1 MTLPALLLSV
11 FDLITGRAP
20 ACATGSPNPSVLGAA
35 PRRPANVSWG
45 RGRQAMHLLCKQANM
60 GALPID
66 STISGSVA
74 QSAEQPVVCGKAEG
88 ASPFGSANFTH
99 LTAGPPTR
107 VSGPVFLG
115 SGVLLPVRS
124 HQRVAWRQRTRLGA
138 GNSRRAQAPGAI
150 PAALTNLDCRRGLI
164 DQPAVPLPGG
174 VKVARRFVKPS
185 LFWLKRPIL
194 NIIKQRN
201 INGLYAFS
209 NCHNRVLSVFSC
221 IFATRLQQ

>member
-1 MTLPALLLSV
+1 MLKWHGPEAHRRFRPFYFRGCGLTAECLLARENVRVRFPATAP
-11 FDLITGRAP
+11 LITGLAP
-20 ACATGSPNPSVLGAA
+20 AGATGPPNPSVLGAA
-35 PRRPANVSWG
+35 PRRPANESWG

-124 HQRVAWRQRTRLGA
+124 HQRVAWRQRTRFGT
-138 GNSRRAQAPGAI
+138 GISRRAQAPGAI
-150 PAALTNLDCRRGLI
+150 PAALTLFSLPPWCHVQGLRLLSGTMPV
-164 DQPAVPLPGG
+164 QTPAGG
-174 VKVARRFVKPS
+174 AIARWCQSSPAERD
-185 LFWLKRPIL
+185 
-194 NIIKQRN
+194 
-201 INGLYAFS
+201 
-209 NCHNRVLSVFSC
+209 
-221 IFATRLQQ
+221 